1 MKAYLI
7 TIILF
12 IISFSL
18 SAQIEYPR
26 IEIDSLGKEVVVMT
40 IEQAQQLD
48 NNSELLSLFEGLNS
62 QMLNYDSICVKVIN
76 DKDYIISI
84 QKLEIS
90 KLKESLDNKDDKIK
104 TLQSEIDR
112 HNQKILLLESQ
123 LLNRNELI
131 EVKDQKIKDLKV
143 KMYVGGGMSGLAIVG
158 LILGILLIN

>member
-1 MKAYLI
+1 MKTYLI

-90 KLKESLDNKDDKIK
+90 KLKESLDNKDDKIE
-104 TLQSEIDR
+104 TLQSDIDR